1 MEIYQIVLIAIAAAI
16 GAVILFMILR
26 TIFTRPPKSNAKQFT
41 PVEADADKLLEHLSG
56 AIQIPTVSMV
66 EEFVGQDKPFLD
78 FKKYLE
84 KTFPLIHKEAQ
95 LTVIN
100 GYSLV
105 YRFKGSDPSLLPACF
120 LAHQDV
126 VPATPEGWDY
136 PPFSGKITDDGYVY
150 GRGSQD
156 MKGHMF
162 ALLEGMEALLKE
174 GKTFLRDVYFC
185 FGHDEEPGTS
195 FEGAPK
201 IVEYFVEKKMKF
213 EFVLDEGGTIMDGK
227 MLGVKGMLAMIGI
240 CEKGNSDIEISVK
253 LKGGHASNPK
263 RKTAVGQLGVALAK
277 IQKHPM
283 PTRWTTV
290 TKYTFKEIS
299 KRASGPLKFVLV
311 NRDILSPIV
320 KKIFTVA
327 SSMTNALVRTTF
339 SPTMLWGSD
348 ARNTLPNEVK
358 ANINTRIITGET
370 IEDVEKYLRKLLGKG
385 VEVKTVAYTA
395 PTPVGDIK
403 SYAYK
408 SLSDTIDEV
417 FPNTA
422 TIPYMF
428 IAASD
433 ARFYFPISDNVFRFG
448 PFLNSLDDQNRI
460 HGINER
466 LHKDQLK
473 TATLFFARFIEN
485 TCVKK
490 D

>member
-84 KTFPLIHKEAQ
+84 KTFPLIHKTASV
-95 LTVIN
+95 TVIN

-105 YRFKGSDPSLLPACF
+105 YHFKGNDSSLLPACF
-120 LAHQDV
+120 LSHQDV
-126 VPATPEGWDY
+126 VPATPDGWDY

-174 GKTFLRDVYFC
+174 GKTFSRDVYFC

-213 EFVLDEGGTIMDGK
+213 EFVLDEGGTIMDGR
-227 MLGVKGMLAMIGI
+227 MLGVKSMLAMIGI

-283 PTRWTTV
+283 PTKWTTV
-290 TKYTFKEIS
+290 TKSTFKEIS
-299 KRASGPLKFVLV
+299 KRASGPLKFVMV
-311 NRDILSPIV
+311 NRDILSPLV

-327 SSMTNALVRTTF
+327 NVLAVHGVCQALAERQETDGVQQIGF
-339 SPTMLWGSD
+339 P
-348 ARNTLPNEVK
+348 LPVPP
-358 ANINTRIITGET
+358 
-370 IEDVEKYLRKLLGKG
+370 Y
-385 VEVKTVAYTA
+385 KTVHLRGKSEFCLCNILVIQHGNLLQYHSLC
-395 PTPVGDIK
+395 GILSECKIK
-403 SYAYK
+403 VYASYP
-408 SLSDTIDEV
+408 E
-417 FPNTA
+417 N
-422 TIPYMF
+422 
-428 IAASD
+428 
-433 ARFYFPISDNVFRFG
+433 
-448 PFLNSLDDQNRI
+448 NSP
-460 HGINER
+460 
-466 LHKDQLK
+466 
-473 TATLFFARFIEN
+473 
-485 TCVKK
+485 
-490 D
+490 